1 MKRNRWSR
9 RVKVS
14 ADGAG
19 LVSRA
24 GVALLRELTEDTGLA
39 AGWTNALLDT
49 YRAVPAV
56 HLPGRVLADLAVV
69 IADGGDALAH
79 LATLRDQ
86 QKLFGT
92 VASDATG
99 WRCVQRVDEAHL
111 ARLQAV
117 RAQARERAWAAGA
130 GPDPSAGLTIDLDAT
145 ITIAHSEKENA
156 AKTWKKTFGFHPL
169 LAYLDRPDVVG
180 GEGLAGILRPGNS
193 GSNTTADHVEIL
205 GMALAALP
213 ESARPRPGDPDCPR
227 VLIRTDAAGAT
238 YGFAA
243 ACRDAGC
250 QYSLGFA
257 VDAEVQAAILTLPEH
272 TWTPA
277 YDIDG
282 APRDG
287 AWLAEITGLL
297 DLTTWPA
304 GSRVIVRRER
314 PHPGAQLTFTD
325 ADGHRFTAFLTD
337 THGGQLADL
346 EVRHRAHARVE
357 DRIRCGKATGLRNL
371 PCRGYQQNKVWLEL
385 ALTAADLLTWT
396 QALCLHGELARCEPA
411 ALRYRLL
418 HVAARLVRTGRCW
431 HLKLDKD
438 WPWATHLANAFARLR
453 AASWPA

>member
-1 MKRNRWSR
+1 MNPEQEGTPWVKRNRWSR

-92 VASDATG
+92 VASDATA
-99 WRCVQRVDEAHL
+99 WRCVERVDEAHL

-180 GEGLAGILRPGNS
+180 GEGLAGILRPGNA

-213 ESARPRPGDPDCPR
+213 ESARPRPGDPDSPAGVDPHRLRRRHPRLRRRLPGRGMR
-227 VLIRTDAAGAT
+227 VLVRVCGRRRGAGRDPDAART
-238 YGFAA
+238 HL
-243 ACRDAGC
+243 D
-250 QYSLGFA
+250 
-257 VDAEVQAAILTLPEH
+257 
-272 TWTPA
+272 
-277 YDIDG
+277 
-282 APRDG
+282 
-287 AWLAEITGLL
+287 TGL
-297 DLTTWPA
+297 
-304 GSRVIVRRER
+304 
-314 PHPGAQLTFTD
+314 
-325 ADGHRFTAFLTD
+325 
-337 THGGQLADL
+337 
-346 EVRHRAHARVE
+346 
-357 DRIRCGKATGLRNL
+357 
-371 PCRGYQQNKVWLEL
+371 
-385 ALTAADLLTWT
+385 
-396 QALCLHGELARCEPA
+396 
-411 ALRYRLL
+411 
-418 HVAARLVRTGRCW
+418 
-431 HLKLDKD
+431 
-438 WPWATHLANAFARLR
+438 
-453 AASWPA
+453 